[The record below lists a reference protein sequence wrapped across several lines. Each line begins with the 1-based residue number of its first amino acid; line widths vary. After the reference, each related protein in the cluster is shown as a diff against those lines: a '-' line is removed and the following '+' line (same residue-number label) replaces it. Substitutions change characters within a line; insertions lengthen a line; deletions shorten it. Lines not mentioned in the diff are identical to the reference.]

1 MARKPNFNYEKNRRE
16 QDKKKKREEK
26 RLKKTQ
32 KDPLTGENV
41 AVDGTAPE
49 DAAAETDPVA
59 PEQAQAE

>member
-1 MARKPNFNYEKNRRE
+1 MARVNYQR
-16 QDKKKKREEK
+16 DKRQRDLARQRKQEEK

-41 AVDGTAPE
+41 AVDGTAPD

>member
-1 MARKPNFNYEKNRRE
+1 MARVNYQR
-16 QDKKKKREEK
+16 DKRQRDLARQRKQEEK

-41 AVDGTAPE
+41 AVDGTAPD

-59 PEQAQAE
+59 PEKAQAE